1 MYIQMQLDAQPPN
14 QNEKPSSL
22 GQKKQRDENTTII
35 TVMKAACRGT
45 PIKEQGCLTEQFY
58 V

>member
-1 MYIQMQLDAQPPN
+1 MQLDAQPPN